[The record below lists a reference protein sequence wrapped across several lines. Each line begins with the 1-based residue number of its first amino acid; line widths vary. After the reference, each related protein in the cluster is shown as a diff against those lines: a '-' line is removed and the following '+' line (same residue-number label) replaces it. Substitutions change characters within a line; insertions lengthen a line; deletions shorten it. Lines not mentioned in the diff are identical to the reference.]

1 MGAEA
6 AVCAGGE
13 KYKRL
18 RLRLPLR
25 GNSSSPLS
33 DPAPTKTSSSA
44 VEAAME
50 TVVEQ
55 KDAEVAAP
63 GSGGCSTRG
72 GAIPIRSDIAA
83 GIVAGN
89 ALSDLPADPDGS
101 R

>member
-72 GAIPIRSDIAA
+72 GAIWSGIA
-83 GIVAGN
+83 AGN